1 MPHKLHIAIV
11 ADPEIPVPPLYYGGI
26 ERVIN
31 LLITGLKKRG
41 HTISLFAHPG
51 SITDADYFYAYRGKD
66 QTNSSLLTN
75 AFLVGRLLFN
85 PPDVVHSF
93 GRLAY
98 LSALLP
104 TKTPKIMS
112 YQREPTLSQ
121 IKKAVKI
128 AGKNSMHF
136 TGCSNYITHQ
146 FKTFAPA
153 STVYNAV
160 STDDYQFKNTIDD
173 DAPLV
178 FLGRIEPIKGA
189 HTAIKVARQAN
200 RKLILAGNVPPEA
213 RQYFDGEIAPF
224 INQKTVCYLGEVND
238 VQKNELL
245 GNAAALLMPVEWNE
259 PFGIVMAEALAC
271 GTPVIAFNRGAAK
284 EVVINGTNGW
294 LCRKTE
300 DMVNAV
306 ARLNQ
311 ISRHNCRQDAE
322 TRFSQDALVDSFEK
336 LYLGLILQ
344 NQTKK

>member
-1 MPHKLHIAIV
+1 MHIAVI

-26 ERVIN
+26 ERVID
-31 LLITGLKKRG
+31 LLIKGLKKSG
-41 HTISLFAHPG
+41 HTISLFAHPD
-51 SITDADYFYAYRGKD
+51 SVTNADHFFAYRGTD
-66 QTNSSLLTN
+66 QSRLSLIKNT
-75 AFLVGRLLFN
+75 FLVSKLLLN

-121 IKKAVKI
+121 IKKAVKF
-128 AGKNSMHF
+128 AGKNSMYF
-136 TGCSNYITHQ
+136 TGCSNYITNQ
-146 FKTFAPA
+146 FKAFAPA

-160 STDDYQFKNTIDD
+160 STDNYQFKNTVDD

-189 HTAIKVARQAN
+189 HTAIKVAKQAN
-200 RKLILAGNVPPEA
+200 RKLILAGNIPPEA
-213 RQYFDGEIAPF
+213 SHYFDNEVAPF
-224 INQKTVCYLGEVND
+224 IDQKTVCYIGEVND
-238 VQKNELL
+238 LQKNELL
-245 GNAAALLMPVEWNE
+245 GNAAALLMPIEWNE

-271 GTPVIAFNRGAAK
+271 GTPVIAFDRGAAK

-294 LCRKTE
+294 LCRKSE

-311 ISRHNCRQDAE
+311 INRMDCRMDAE
-322 TRFSQDALVDSFEK
+322 TRFSADALVNRFEK
-336 LYLGLILQ
+336 LYFELIQ
-344 NQTKK
+344 SKSNSKN